1 MFTNKKGFTLL
12 ELLVVVL
19 IIGILAAI
27 AIPQYKMAVLK
38 SRFSTIKNLTRS
50 VLEAQRRFYLI
61 NNQYANSFDDLDIE
75 MPGNYTNKIT
85 QGTAQYYYY
94 DNYICYLSRS
104 EKVIYCKL
112 RKNKQDID
120 GYAGYQIYLD
130 WAGGNSPLALCYV
143 LGTPLDDYRDKFCKM
158 ETGKTSYFTLS
169 LKAKSYYYGYL

>member
-1 MFTNKKGFTLL
+1 MKYKKGFTLL

-27 AIPQYKMAVLK
+27 ALPQYRMAVLK

-50 VLEAQRRFYLI
+50 VLEAQRRYYLI
-61 NNQYANSFDDLDIE
+61 NNQYAAHFDDLDIE

-94 DNYICYLSRS
+94 DNYICYLSGS
-104 EKVIYCKL
+104 EQVIYCKL
-112 RKNKQDID
+112 RKNKQDIN

-130 WAGGNSPLALCYV
+130 WAGKNSALALCYV
-143 LGTPLDDYRDKFCKM
+143 LGTPLDDYRDKFCRM
-158 ETGKTSYFTLS
+158 ETGQKSPKTYSSSAQSYS
-169 LKAKSYYYGYL
+169 YGYL